1 MNEEARRLE
10 QRIRAR
16 ARRLSEASMAA
27 AEAAEEEEE
36 PSPMGSSSKSL
47 PPISPVRRAARR
59 SPSGGGGAGRLA
71 HSKSLPVL
79 QSAMKLYRPPRDA
92 AVRTLW

>member
-1 MNEEARRLE
+1 M
-10 QRIRAR
+10 
-16 ARRLSEASMAA
+16 
-27 AEAAEEEEE
+27 
-36 PSPMGSSSKSL
+36 